1 MEQQQPAQTLQPAQR
16 QAQAQ
21 LPSLSSLWNMGMQQ
35 LGLVAAEETASSPDG
50 RDVEASARDA
60 SQATAGASSVS
71 AAVAAQPPPP
81 QPQPPPPPNNAAEV
95 TPSPGSCRFRAL
107 INVHDKEGAV
117 HLAKELASTGAVELI
132 STGGTHRL
140 LEAASLPVTQLSE
153 DTGFPEVLDGKW
165 GTRCMSNELHAQ
177 VVTRSQRLHE
187 SEELKAAKLTPIDL
201 VIMNLFLFGSTV
213 QPHTLAEDAVEN
225 IDIGTPTMLRAA
237 ARNYPNVVVLVDPA
251 DYAWVAARL
260 RSTVASI
267 DPAATGERG
276 CGLTLEERRR
286 LAYKAFRHVAVY
298 GAHNAVAAFPFN
310 CCRWPD
316 CCAADNPDLSIAEYL
331 GGGGVGVAAEPLT
344 APQELAVG
352 WRKLCTV
359 RAVGA
364 AAERDATVYA
374 PLLELDAGVEGS
386 IDGGVGG
393 GGGICAAR
401 KLGGVSHARRCQ
413 CILQLSNWISGR

>member
-1 MEQQQPAQTLQPAQR
+1 LGEFSCLFLLLRIAPTYVVSAATPVVMEQQQPPPQTQQQPQ
-16 QAQAQ
+16 QPQAQ
-21 LPSLSSLWNMGMQQ
+21 LPSLSGLWNMGMQQ
-35 LGLVAAEETASSPDG
+35 LGLVAAEETARSPGG

-60 SQATAGASSVS
+60 SQATAARASTAS
-71 AAVAAQPPPP
+71 AATAVQPPPP
-81 QPQPPPPPNNAAEV
+81 QPQPPPPPSAGAGVAAA
-95 TPSPGSCRFRAL
+95 SPGSCRFRAL

-187 SEELKAAKLTPIDL
+187 SEELRAAELTPIDL
-201 VIMNLFLFGSTV
+201 VVMNLFLFGSTV

-251 DYAWVAARL
+251 DYAWVVARL
-260 RSTVASI
+260 RSTVAST

-298 GAHNAVAAFPFN
+298 GAHDVAAAFPFN
-310 CCRWPD
+310 CCR
-316 CCAADNPDLSIAEYL
+316 
-331 GGGGVGVAAEPLT
+331 
-344 APQELAVG
+344 
-352 WRKLCTV
+352 
-359 RAVGA
+359 
-364 AAERDATVYA
+364 
-374 PLLELDAGVEGS
+374 
-386 IDGGVGG
+386 
-393 GGGICAAR
+393 
-401 KLGGVSHARRCQ
+401 
-413 CILQLSNWISGR
+413 